1 MEKKEEERT
10 QKKTSS
16 TGGLLSIL
24 FGTALGLV
32 LLLLLAL
39 LAAALVWG
47 GLVSETVTNLLLT
60 VAAFLCPFVAGR
72 VAIQKGSGGPPM
84 LVGAGTGGLLCL
96 ILVSICWGTRG
107 TDGFQ
112 GLFVSILLMT
122 MAGGCLAGL
131 LGRKSKRKK
140 KKR

>member
-84 LVGAGTGGLLCL
+84 LVGAGTDRQRSFLPFDFL
-96 ILVSICWGTRG
+96 
-107 TDGFQ
+107 
-112 GLFVSILLMT
+112 
-122 MAGGCLAGL
+122 
-131 LGRKSKRKK
+131 
-140 KKR
+140 

>member
-10 QKKTSS
+10 QKKAAPM
-16 TGGLLSIL
+16 GGLLSIL
-24 FGTALGLV
+24 FGTACGLV

-39 LAAALVWG
+39 LAAALIWG

-60 VAAFLCPFVAGR
+60 AAAFLCPFVAGR
-72 VAIQKGSGGPPM
+72 IAIQKGSGGPPM

-96 ILVSICWGTRG
+96 ILVSVCWGTAG

-122 MAGGCLAGL
+122 LAGGCLAGL
-131 LGRKSKRKK
+131 LGRKRKSKK

>member
-1 MEKKEEERT
+1 METKAEERT

-16 TGGLLSIL
+16 TAGLLSVL

-39 LAAALVWG
+39 LAAALIWG
-47 GLVSETVTNLLLT
+47 GLVSQNVSNLLLT
-60 VAAFLCPFVAGR
+60 AAAFLCPFAAGR

-96 ILVSICWGTRG
+96 ILVAVCWGTTG
-107 TDGFQ
+107 ASGFQ
-112 GLFVSILLMT
+112 GPFVSILLMSL
-122 MAGGCLAGL
+122 AGGCLAGL
-131 LGRKSKRKK
+131 LGRKNKRKK